1 MKQAAKEIKT
11 SNKAAAKRDAGCN
24 ANSDAE
30 HGVKRDV
37 DSVAERDADSIADS
51 VAERDAVAL
60 DAVNEILKSLQAGN
74 CKKSDLREQLKLY
87 VLAKFDLM
95 ELANTIKASDDFDA
109 ITQKSIDKAF
119 AINPELAKESLRS
132 ATCDGA
138 STLDTKQALLMMA
151 IQKDFNV
158 KLDTMRAAL
167 ASSIDELAD
176 VLIQAIKS
184 SPAHACGVCNVDA
197 PLDVASRTGGMPDN
211 GAPPNIASRT
221 SGMPDNGAPPNI
233 ASRTSDI
240 GNSGTE
246 NTTSAV
252 FKSNFDCEAIR
263 AQFPALKQQ
272 INGHPLVYLDSA
284 ASMQMPEAVI
294 ETLEELRS
302 GHYSNVHRGAHTMS
316 QLCSESFDAA
326 RAKIAKFLDV
336 SCEETIFTFG
346 TSDSINKAA
355 GMLRNR
361 LNKNSNI
368 VTTQMEHHSNL
379 LPWINLTKE
388 TQCELR
394 VIPVYENGAL
404 DMERASQIIDEN
416 TAIVTFTQL
425 SNVSGISN
433 PCKKLSK
440 LAKKKSNAVVI
451 VDGAQGVVHASHHPK
466 ELGCDMYVFSGHKL
480 GSITGIGILWVKSSL
495 LETLT
500 PCTFGGGTV
509 DEVSTSSFTLNAGV
523 ERFEAGTPPIDGA
536 ISLAAAI
543 DFWKSIDEEACAK
556 HEKALIQK
564 ICAGLESLP
573 NIKIFGD
580 SPERIGCVSFAI
592 DSMSSYKCAQI
603 LDCNGIATRS
613 GRHCAQSYLEALGFD
628 ATVRA
633 SIASYNNFNDVDTF
647 LEVLQKICNR

>member
-1 MKQAAKEIKT
+1 MKQAAKEIKA
-11 SNKAAAKRDAGCN
+11 SDKAAAKHDAGCN
-24 ANSDAE
+24 AE
-30 HGVKRDV
+30 HDVKH
-37 DSVAERDADSIADS
+37 DADNA
-51 VAERDAVAL
+51 AKRDAVAL
-60 DAVNEILKSLQAGN
+60 DAVNEILKSLQTVS
-74 CKKSDLREQLKLY
+74 CKKDDLCEQLKFY

-95 ELANTIKASDDFDA
+95 ELASTIKASDDFDA

-119 AINPELAKESLRS
+119 KINPELAKESLRS

-176 VLIQAIKS
+176 VLLEAIES
-184 SPAHACGVCNVDA
+184 SPARAYGARTCDMDA
-197 PLDVASRTGGMPDN
+197 PLGAASRAN
-211 GAPPNIASRT
+211 CAPPNIESRAS
-221 SGMPDNGAPPNI
+221 GVPDYDVSQNV
-233 ASRTSDI
+233 ASASDI
-240 GNSGTE
+240 GNRCTE
-246 NTTSAV
+246 NATSAV

-272 INGHPLVYLDSA
+272 INGIPLVYLDSA
-284 ASMQMPEAVI
+284 ASMQMPKGVI

-302 GHYSNVHRGAHTMS
+302 RHYSNVHRGAHTMS

-346 TSDSINKAA
+346 ASDSINKAA

-404 DMERASQIIDEN
+404 DMERASQLIDEN

-425 SNVSGISN
+425 SNVSGISI

-440 LAKKKSNAVVI
+440 LAKKKSSAVVI
-451 VDGAQGVVHASHHPK
+451 VDGAQGVVHANHHPK

-543 DFWKSIDEEACAK
+543 DFWKSIDEEARTK
-556 HEKALIQK
+556 HEKALMQK

-580 SPERIGCVSFAI
+580 SPERVGCVSFAI

-603 LDCNGIATRS
+603 LDCNGVATRS
-613 GRHCAQSYLEALGFD
+613 GRHCAQPYLEALDFD